1 MDEETRALYEGF
13 RPGVYVRLQV
23 DNMPCEFIDNFD
35 ATYPVIL
42 GGLLSAEQNIGYV
55 QVRLVTVL
63 GILQSCNQYNCL
75 QISAKDSF
83 VQQLL

>member
-55 QVRLVTVL
+55 QVRMVTRVHSDPQMALNVL
-63 GILQSCNQYNCL
+63 AFEYFI
-75 QISAKDSF
+75 
-83 VQQLL
+83 